1 MKCPPSLSLSLSL
14 SLCCSLALSLSL
26 SLPLSIYLCMPMCAR
41 LHAHHAHARKR
52 PRALFTRAKY
62 PQAMP
67 LQKHECTTR
76 CSAPP
81 APSCMPH
88 SPAHIGT
95 HGRTDACTHGRMHAR
110 ARARARTHTHTHTHV
125 RTCAHAR
132 DALATARNISTPCH
146 MNALRAQA
154 QEEDMGACGR
164 CSPHR
169 IGDQG
174 GRAAGAPGPTPNDP
188 LRRLRFCRSTPAR
201 RKLQKKH
208 LPPKSSVRAPL
219 VINRRAQEGG

>member
-95 HGRTDACTHGRMHAR
+95 HGRTDASTHGRMHAR
-110 ARARARTHTHTHTHV
+110 ARARAHTHTHTHTRQNMRPRARCPGNRTQHFNPMPYECAQGTGTGRRYGCV
-125 RTCAHAR
+125 RTMQP
-132 DALATARNISTPCH
+132 S
-146 MNALRAQA
+146 Q
-154 QEEDMGACGR
+154 
-164 CSPHR
+164 
-169 IGDQG
+169 
-174 GRAAGAPGPTPNDP
+174 
-188 LRRLRFCRSTPAR
+188 
-201 RKLQKKH
+201 
-208 LPPKSSVRAPL
+208 
-219 VINRRAQEGG
+219 NRRSRRASSRSARAHPQ